1 MVKLDK
7 IYTKGGDKGKTSLV
21 GGSRVSKSNDII
33 DAIGNVDEL
42 NALLGLV
49 VCDLKKPYISTLKD
63 IQNDLFDIGADL
75 ATPINKKGTVLRI
88 NKDYIVYLEKEIDKI
103 NNNLPPLNSFIL
115 PGGSK
120 ISSIIHLARTVNRR
134 CERSVVKLNEKHKVN
149 QEVLKYLNRL
159 SDYLFVLARTLNKK
173 EVLWKPRRKNI
184 K

>member
-7 IYTKGGDKGKTSLV
+7 IYTKGGDRGKTSLV
-21 GGSRVSKSNDII
+21 GGSRVSKSNAII

-49 VCDLKKPYISTLKD
+49 VCDLKKPFISTLKD

-75 ATPINKKGTVLRI
+75 ATPINKKGTALRI
-88 NKDYIVYLEKEIDKI
+88 NKDYIVYIEKEIDKI
-103 NNNLPPLNSFIL
+103 NNNLPPLNSFVL

-134 CERSVVKLNEKHKVN
+134 CERSVVKLNEKQKVN
-149 QEVLKYLNRL
+149 IEVLKYLNRL
-159 SDYLFVLARTLNKK
+159 SDYLFVLARALNKK
-173 EVLWKPRRKNI
+173 EVLWKPLRKNI

>member
-21 GGSRVSKSNDII
+21 GGSRVSKSNVII

-42 NALLGLV
+42 NALLGLA
-49 VCDLKKPYISTLKD
+49 VCDLKKPFISILKN
-63 IQNDLFDIGADL
+63 IQNDLFDIGADI

-88 NKDYIVYLEKEIDKI
+88 NKNYIFYLEKEIDKI
-103 NNNLPPLNSFIL
+103 NNNLPTLNSFIL

-134 CERSVVKLNEKHKVN
+134 CERSVVKLNEKQKVN
-149 QEVLKYLNRL
+149 VEVLKYLNRL
-159 SDYLFVLARTLNKK
+159 SDYLFVLARALNKK
-173 EVLWKPRRKNI
+173 EVLWKPLRKTI

>member
-49 VCDLKKPYISTLKD
+49 VCNLKKPFISTLKD

-75 ATPINKKGTVLRI
+75 ATPINKKGTALRI
-88 NKDYIVYLEKEIDKI
+88 NKDYIVYIEKEIDKI

-134 CERSVVKLNEKHKVN
+134 CERSVVKLNEKQKVN
-149 QEVLKYLNRL
+149 IEVLKYLNRL
-159 SDYLFVLARTLNKK
+159 SDYLFVLARALNKK
-173 EVLWKPRRKNI
+173 EVLWKPLRKNI

>member
-42 NALLGLV
+42 NALLGLA
-49 VCDLKKPYISTLKD
+49 VCDLKKPFISILKN
-63 IQNDLFDIGADL
+63 IQNDLFDIGADI

-88 NKDYIVYLEKEIDKI
+88 NKNYIVYLEKEIDKI
-103 NNNLPPLNSFIL
+103 NNNLPTLNSFIL

-120 ISSIIHLARTVNRR
+120 VSSIIHLARTVNRR
-134 CERSVVKLNEKHKVN
+134 CERSVVKLNEKQKVN
-149 QEVLKYLNRL
+149 VEVLKYLNRL
-159 SDYLFVLARTLNKK
+159 SDYLFVLARALNKK
-173 EVLWKPRRKNI
+173 EVLWKPLRKNI

>member
-42 NALLGLV
+42 NALLGLA
-49 VCDLKKPYISTLKD
+49 VCDLKKPFISILKN
-63 IQNDLFDIGADL
+63 IQNDLFDIGADI

-88 NKDYIVYLEKEIDKI
+88 NKNYIFYLEKEIDKI
-103 NNNLPPLNSFIL
+103 NNNLPTLNSFIL

-134 CERSVVKLNEKHKVN
+134 CERSVVKLNEKQKVN
-149 QEVLKYLNRL
+149 VEVLKYLNRL
-159 SDYLFVLARTLNKK
+159 SDYLFVLARALNKK
-173 EVLWKPRRKNI
+173 EVLWKPLRKNI

>member
-21 GGSRVSKSNDII
+21 GGSRVSKCNDII

-49 VCDLKKPYISTLKD
+49 VCDLKKPFISTLKG

-75 ATPINKKGTVLRI
+75 ATPMNKKGTVLRI

-134 CERSVVKLNEKHKVN
+134 CERSVVKLNEKQKVN
-149 QEVLKYLNRL
+149 IEVLKYLNRL
-159 SDYLFVLARTLNKK
+159 SDYLFVLARALNKK

>member
-1 MVKLDK
+1 MIKLDK

-49 VCDLKKPYISTLKD
+49 VCDLKKPFISTLKD

-75 ATPINKKGTVLRI
+75 ATPINKKGTALRI
-88 NKDYIVYLEKEIDKI
+88 NKDYIVYIEKEIDKI
-103 NNNLPPLNSFIL
+103 NNNLPPLNSFVL

-134 CERSVVKLNEKHKVN
+134 CERSVVKLNEKQKVN
-149 QEVLKYLNRL
+149 IEVLKYLNRL
-159 SDYLFVLARTLNKK
+159 SDYLFVLARALNKK
-173 EVLWKPRRKNI
+173 EVLWKPLRKNI

>member
-42 NALLGLV
+42 NALLGLA
-49 VCDLKKPYISTLKD
+49 VCDLKKPFISILKN
-63 IQNDLFDIGADL
+63 IQNDLFDIGADI

-88 NKDYIVYLEKEIDKI
+88 NKNYIFYLEKEIDKI
-103 NNNLPPLNSFIL
+103 NNNLPTLNSFIL

-134 CERSVVKLNEKHKVN
+134 CERSIVKLNDKQKVN
-149 QEVLKYLNRL
+149 IEVLKYLNRL
-159 SDYLFVLARTLNKK
+159 SDYLFVLARILNKK
-173 EVLWKPRRKNI
+173 EVLWKPLRKNI

>member
-42 NALLGLV
+42 NALLGLA
-49 VCDLKKPYISTLKD
+49 VCDLKKPFISTLKD
-63 IQNDLFDIGADL
+63 IQNDLFDLGADL
-75 ATPINKKGTVLRI
+75 ATPINKKGIVLRI
-88 NKDYIVYLEKEIDKI
+88 NKNYIVYLEKEIDKI
-103 NNNLPPLNSFIL
+103 NNDLPTLSSFIL

-120 ISSIIHLARTVNRR
+120 ISSTIQLARTVSRR
-134 CERSVVKLNEKHKVN
+134 CERSVVKLNEKQKVN
-149 QEVLKYLNRL
+149 IEVLKYLNRL
-159 SDYLFVLARTLNKK
+159 SDYLFVLARALNKK
-173 EVLWKPRRKNI
+173 EVLWKPLRKNI

>member
-42 NALLGLV
+42 NALLGLA
-49 VCDLKKPYISTLKD
+49 VCDLKKPFISILKN
-63 IQNDLFDIGADL
+63 IQNDLFDIGADI

-88 NKDYIVYLEKEIDKI
+88 NKNYIFYLEKEIDKI
-103 NNNLPPLNSFIL
+103 NNNLPTLNSFIL

-134 CERSVVKLNEKHKVN
+134 CERSVVKLNEKQKVN
-149 QEVLKYLNRL
+149 IEVLKYLNRL
-159 SDYLFVLARTLNKK
+159 SDYLFVLARALNKK
-173 EVLWKPRRKNI
+173 EVLWKPLRKTI

>member
-1 MVKLDK
+1 MIKLDK

-49 VCDLKKPYISTLKD
+49 VCDLKKPFISTLKD

-75 ATPINKKGTVLRI
+75 ATPINKKGTALRI
-88 NKDYIVYLEKEIDKI
+88 NKDYIVYIEKEIDKI
-103 NNNLPPLNSFIL
+103 NNNLPPLNSFVL

-134 CERSVVKLNEKHKVN
+134 CERSVVKSNEKQKVN
-149 QEVLKYLNRL
+149 IEVLKYLNRL
-159 SDYLFVLARTLNKK
+159 SDYLFVLARALNKK
-173 EVLWKPRRKNI
+173 EVLWKPLRKNI

>member
-49 VCDLKKPYISTLKD
+49 VYNLKKPFISTIKD

-75 ATPINKKGTVLRI
+75 ATPINKKGTALRI

-103 NNNLPPLNSFIL
+103 NNNLPPLNSFVL

-134 CERSVVKLNEKHKVN
+134 CERSVVKLNEKQKVN
-149 QEVLKYLNRL
+149 IEVLKYLNRL
-159 SDYLFVLARTLNKK
+159 SDYLFVLARALNKK
-173 EVLWKPRRKNI
+173 EVLWKPLRKNI

>member
-49 VCDLKKPYISTLKD
+49 VCDLKKPFISTLKD

-103 NNNLPPLNSFIL
+103 NNNLPTLSSFIL
-115 PGGSK
+115 PGGNK
-120 ISSIIHLARTVNRR
+120 VSSIIHLARTVNRR
-134 CERSVVKLNEKHKVN
+134 CERSVVKLNEKQKVN
-149 QEVLKYLNRL
+149 VEVLKYLNRL
-159 SDYLFVLARTLNKK
+159 SDYLFVLARALNKK
-173 EVLWKPRRKNI
+173 EVLWKPLRKNL

>member
-42 NALLGLV
+42 NALLGLA
-49 VCDLKKPYISTLKD
+49 VCDLKKPFISTLKD
-63 IQNDLFDIGADL
+63 IQNDLFDLGADL
-75 ATPINKKGTVLRI
+75 ATPINKKGIVLRI
-88 NKDYIVYLEKEIDKI
+88 NKNYIVYLEKEIDKI
-103 NNNLPPLNSFIL
+103 NNNLPPLNSFVL

-134 CERSVVKLNEKHKVN
+134 CERSVVKLNEKQKVN
-149 QEVLKYLNRL
+149 IEVLKYLNRL
-159 SDYLFVLARTLNKK
+159 SDYLFVLARALNKK
-173 EVLWKPRRKNI
+173 EVLWKPLRKNI

>member
-42 NALLGLV
+42 NALLGLA
-49 VCDLKKPYISTLKD
+49 VCDLKKPFMSILKN
-63 IQNDLFDIGADL
+63 IQNDLFDIGADI

-134 CERSVVKLNEKHKVN
+134 CERSVVKLNGKQKVN
-149 QEVLKYLNRL
+149 IEVLKYLNRL
-159 SDYLFVLARTLNKK
+159 SDYLFVLARALNKK
-173 EVLWKPRRKNI
+173 EVLWKPLRKTI